1 MRATLQCENFGPFT
15 NPLIILEIFRNY
27 CEGIVRGGGICDDN
41 LIVLVLLVEEG
52 VEGEGDLSVHCIVS
66 CREDRADEGAIIA
79 FQIVFMGE
87 ELEVL

>member
-1 MRATLQCENFGPFT
+1 LPATLQCENFGSFID
-15 NPLIILEIFRNY
+15 PLIIFEIFRNY